1 MKRRTFE
8 ECLPEINIEIAKRA
22 PRWQLSGVPSI
33 SFDDVSQILRIHL
46 FKKFHLYSQD
56 LPLAPWVN
64 RILTRQIINLI
75 RNLYGNFS
83 RPCLRCP
90 ANEGANLCQI
100 YQIQCAKCNLFAKWE
115 KGKKNAHDI
124 KLAVTMENHTQE
136 VYDKPSDFV
145 DIERAGAELHKKIR
159 PLLKPIEWKA
169 YKHLFIKFKEE
180 DELSQILGF
189 KTNEKGRAAGYR
201 QIGNLK
207 KSIIGKVKKL
217 LSDGEIDFY

>member
-1 MKRRTFE
+1 MPKKSFE
-8 ECLPEINIEIAKRA
+8 ESLPEINIEISKRA

-46 FKKFHLYSQD
+46 FKKWSQYD
-56 LPLAPWVN
+56 AKQPLAPWVN

-100 YQIQCAKCNLFAKWE
+100 YQLQCSKCPIYAKWE

-136 VYDKPSDFV
+136 VFDKPSDFV
-145 DIERAGAELHKKIR
+145 DIEKAGAELHKKIK
-159 PLLKPIEWKA
+159 PLLKPIEWRA
-169 YKHLFIKFKEE
+169 YKHLYIKFKEE
-180 DELSQILGF
+180 DELAKLLGF
-189 KTNEKGRAAGYR
+189 KSNEKGRAAGYR
-201 QIGNLK
+201 QVSNLK
-207 KSIIGKVKKL
+207 KSIIIKVKKL
-217 LSDGEIDFY
+217 LGDGEIDFY